1 MSERPKPV
9 AGVSILVLRGPDVLL
24 VQRAN
29 PPWPD
34 VWSLPGGRVE
44 LGEPVR
50 RAALRELKEETGVSA
65 ELLRLLDVIDII
77 HRDPD
82 GRITAHYILSVFGG
96 RWISGEPEA
105 GSDAREAR
113 WVPVS
118 ELGSW
123 RLTPGTADLIRRVA
137 ADLAG
142 EAPESS
148 GDRR

>member
-1 MSERPKPV
+1 MNDRPKPV
-9 AGVSILVLRGPDVLL
+9 AGVSILVLRGPEVLL
-24 VQRAN
+24 VKRAN

-50 RAALRELKEETGVSA
+50 RAALRELKEETGISA

-77 HRDPD
+77 HREPD
-82 GRITAHYILSVFGG
+82 GKISAHYILSVFGG
-96 RWISGEPEA
+96 RWVSGEPEA

-113 WVPVS
+113 WVPLE
-118 ELGSW
+118 ELDAY

-137 ADLAG
+137 SDLAAEDG
-142 EAPESS
+142 
-148 GDRR
+148 